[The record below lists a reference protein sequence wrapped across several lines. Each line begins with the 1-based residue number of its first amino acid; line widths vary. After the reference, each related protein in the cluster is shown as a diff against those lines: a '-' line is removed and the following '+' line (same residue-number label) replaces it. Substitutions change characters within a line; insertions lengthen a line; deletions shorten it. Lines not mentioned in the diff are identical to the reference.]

1 MTYQL
6 IKSCSVI
13 LQGSFDLTISK
24 ISSFKSSK
32 LTASAFTARICSCMP
47 LKNNNPFL
55 FSIKTMPMQ
64 ERLTRLSKANTKSKK
79 TVKTDGIENQLCS
92 CDSLDDSS
100 SRSSN
105 NSVNSPDANIS
116 RIRIRPV
123 ASAILNCILARQL
136 CFEDPSCSAILEII
150 PRVCGPIPVD
160 NTYEVEMI
168 TSNESNKYQG
178 STRPCF
184 SLESAIRYIN
194 TIKKLFPRNLSG
206 KEHILRLE
214 ASKEIVIPFWKRH
227 QKLLVPLPLVVVV
240 MSNFLIVRFCQEHL
254 NVTQQESQY
263 DKASLLI

>member
-1 MTYQL
+1 MHSL
-6 IKSCSVI
+6 
-13 LQGSFDLTISK
+13 
-24 ISSFKSSK
+24 
-32 LTASAFTARICSCMP
+32 
-47 LKNNNPFL
+47 
-55 FSIKTMPMQ
+55 
-64 ERLTRLSKANTKSKK
+64 K

-150 PRVCGPIPVD
+150 PRVCGPIP
-160 NTYEVEMI
+160 ERQL
-168 TSNESNKYQG
+168 SNKYQS

-194 TIKKLFPRNLSG
+194 TIKKLFPRNLSV

-227 QKLLVPLPLVVVV
+227 QKLLDPLPLVVVV

-263 DKASLLI
+263 DKELMQAYLCDKGNVHTSLKTFHDNSPSDVYMNDVCSLSSLCLLVYNENMAFCILKCDVVTLAQHVAHKSLHWSSNVTVLQ